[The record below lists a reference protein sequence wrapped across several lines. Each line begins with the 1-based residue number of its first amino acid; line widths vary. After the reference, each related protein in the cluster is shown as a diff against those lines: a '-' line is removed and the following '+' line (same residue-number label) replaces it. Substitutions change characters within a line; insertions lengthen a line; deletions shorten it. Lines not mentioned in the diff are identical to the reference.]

1 MTAAPIR
8 SGQARRTRADRAR
21 QVADVLRQQ
30 VVRGA
35 FADGNLP
42 DERLLTLEFGASRNT
57 IREAL
62 DVLREE
68 GLIDRLPGVGT
79 VVRNEKFAHGIDQL
93 RGLAETLR
101 GHGEVSNEVRTA
113 SLVRPPATVAR
124 ALRVPGGEPV
134 LYVERLRSL
143 GGLPLSL
150 DLTYL
155 VREVGEPLLTEDLA
169 GTDIFTLI
177 ERVSG
182 QGLGAARLQLEAV
195 NADAHSAALLAVPK
209 GAALLVMERLT
220 HLADGRPIDLE
231 YIRFRGDRLTMSAE
245 LLRRPGDT

>member
-1 MTAAPIR
+1 MTAAPIG
-8 SGQARRTRADRAR
+8 SGPARRTRADRAR

-30 VVRGA
+30 VVHGA
-35 FADGNLP
+35 FPKAVLP
-42 DERLLTLEFGASRNT
+42 EERLLTAEFGVSRNT
-57 IREAL
+57 VREAL

-79 VVRNEKFAHGIDQL
+79 VVRNEKYTHGIQAL
-93 RGLAETLR
+93 RGLNETLCE
-101 GHGEVSNEVRTA
+101 HGEVSNEVRA
-113 SLVRPPATVAR
+113 AGLVRPPATVAGR
-124 ALRVPGGEPV
+124 LRVPEGETV
-134 LYVERLRSL
+134 VYVERLRSL

-155 VREVGEPLLTEDLA
+155 VRDIGEPLLAADLA

-182 QGLGAARLQLEAV
+182 QGLGTAQLQLEAV

-209 GAALLVMERLT
+209 GAALLVSERLT
-220 HLADGRPIDLE
+220 HLDDGRPIDLE
-231 YIRFRGDRLTMSAE
+231 YIRFRGDRLIMSAE
-245 LLRRPGDT
+245 LLR

>member
-1 MTAAPIR
+1 MTAEQIGP
-8 SGQARRTRADRAR
+8 ARRTRADRAR

-35 FADGNLP
+35 FPDAVLP
-42 DERLLTLEFGASRNT
+42 GEPLLVAEFGVSRNT
-57 IREAL
+57 VREAL
-62 DVLREE
+62 DVLRDE

-79 VVRNEKFAHGIDQL
+79 VVRNEKYAHGIDQL
-93 RGLAETLR
+93 RGLAETLCE
-101 GHGEVSNEVRTA
+101 HGEVSNEVRVA

-124 ALRVPGGEPV
+124 RLRVPDGDSV
-134 LYVERLRSL
+134 VYVERLRRL

-155 VREVGEPLLTEDLA
+155 VREVGEPLLAQDLA

-182 QGLGAARLQLEAV
+182 QGLGTARLQMEAV
-195 NADAHSAALLAVPK
+195 NADAHSAALLSVPR
-209 GAALLVMERLT
+209 GAALLVVERLS
-220 HLADGRPIDLE
+220 HLADGRPVDLE
-231 YIRFRGDRLTMSAE
+231 YIRFRGDRFVMSAE
-245 LLRRPGDT
+245 LLR